1 MAKIVLGLGTSHGP
15 MLSTPPDQ
23 WTLRAQ
29 FDRTARHP
37 WKGRMW
43 NFDELVAARKDDHFE
58 NQITPELWRSRHAAC
73 RTALD
78 KLAKIFA
85 AAAPDLVMIVG
96 NDHMEMFNESAVP
109 AFTVFSGKEMIN
121 NPWTPEREAKAAI
134 GTLIAVPGHVPPNG
148 ARYPCVPALGKHLIE
163 NLIANGFDIAKM
175 TKLPG
180 EETPH
185 AYGFVYRQIMGDK
198 LIPCVP
204 LALNTYYPPN
214 QPTIRRCYDFG
225 KALAR
230 AIEAWPDDARIA
242 VIASGGLSHFVID
255 ESIDETFIDA
265 MKTRRIDAL
274 AALGEETFQS
284 GTSEIKNWVPVAG
297 AMAELGFDFN
307 LVDYV
312 PCYRSVAGTGNAMGF
327 VHWQPPAG

>member
-1 MAKIVLGLGTSHGP
+1 MRS
-15 MLSTPPDQ
+15 
-23 WTLRAQ
+23 R
-29 FDRTARHP
+29 ARHA
-37 WKGRMW
+37 
-43 NFDELVAARKDDHFE
+43 FL
-58 NQITPELWRSRHAAC
+58 I
-73 RTALD
+73 
-78 KLAKIFA
+78 
-85 AAAPDLVMIVG
+85 
-96 NDHMEMFNESAVP
+96 ES
-109 AFTVFSGKEMIN
+109 
-121 NPWTPEREAKAAI
+121 
-134 GTLIAVPGHVPPNG
+134 LIAG
-148 ARYPCVPALGKHLIE
+148 
-163 NLIANGFDIAKM
+163 GFDIAKM

-204 LALNTYYPPN
+204 LALERITRRTSRRSAAA
-214 QPTIRRCYDFG
+214 TIS
-225 KALAR
+225 AR
-230 AIEAWPDDARIA
+230 PWRARSKSWPSDRRIA

-274 AALGEETFQS
+274 AALGEDTFQS

-297 AMAELGFDFN
+297 AMAALGFDFH

-327 VHWQPPAG
+327 VHWQPPTT